1 MAVVPYNSDVLC
13 MHKTRL
19 QLMYTDVQQL
29 KMVQMVSQPQ
39 LFCGLDQLVCC
50 DCPSVKINCAKF
62 LTKFHTE
69 GNNHSTSLRAVAPIC
84 PRLVCL
90 GPFKKRKV
98 FRSSRKQSV
107 QYSDMFVFQLVLL
120 TYFFNPI
127 PIEIK
132 LIGFKDRFRR
142 RAF

>member
-1 MAVVPYNSDVLC
+1 MVPYNSDVLC

-90 GPFKKRKV
+90 GLLNLDGYGHLKSLLFQRACLRLGHDIRQPRLTGRRCSLGQYGYYLSK
-98 FRSSRKQSV
+98 SV
-107 QYSDMFVFQLVLL
+107 
-120 TYFFNPI
+120 
-127 PIEIK
+127 
-132 LIGFKDRFRR
+132 
-142 RAF
+142 

>member
-69 GNNHSTSLRAVAPIC
+69 RNNHSTSLRAVAPIC

-90 GPFKKRKV
+90 G
-98 FRSSRKQSV
+98 
-107 QYSDMFVFQLVLL
+107 LL
-120 TYFFNPI
+120 NLDGYGHP
-127 PIEIK
+127 K
-132 LIGFKDRFRR
+132 SWRFRR
-142 RAF
+142 FCGQLGNGIHQPRLKGLRCGLRQCGYYLLKFV